1 MKAQIR
7 GLVPTKM
14 FPKTTSL
21 HTFVL
26 AVLFLTTALTGRAL
40 PVSFRSE
47 IAPLLLAQ
55 CQGCHGAEKA
65 KGDYRV
71 DSYTELMRA
80 LEEEPPRVQAGT
92 ADRCGCEPSAW
103 AAALRLAA
111 AGCLSKLHGTF
122 LSAGAPLFPTSAA
135 QEVRGVPGVL

>member
-14 FPKTTSL
+14 FPKITSL

-80 LEEEPPRVQAGT
+80 LEEGWTSQAFNEALDAQ
-92 ADRCGCEPSAW
+92 ADRRRA
-103 AAALRLAA
+103 
-111 AGCLSKLHGTF
+111 
-122 LSAGAPLFPTSAA
+122 
-135 QEVRGVPGVL
+135 

>member
-1 MKAQIR
+1 
-7 GLVPTKM
+7 M
-14 FPKTTSL
+14 FPKITSL

-71 DSYTELMRA
+71 DSYTELMGPWRRNRR
-80 LEEEPPRVQAGT
+80 EYRQANRRP
-92 ADRCGCEPSAW
+92 A
-103 AAALRLAA
+103 
-111 AGCLSKLHGTF
+111 
-122 LSAGAPLFPTSAA
+122 
-135 QEVRGVPGVL
+135 